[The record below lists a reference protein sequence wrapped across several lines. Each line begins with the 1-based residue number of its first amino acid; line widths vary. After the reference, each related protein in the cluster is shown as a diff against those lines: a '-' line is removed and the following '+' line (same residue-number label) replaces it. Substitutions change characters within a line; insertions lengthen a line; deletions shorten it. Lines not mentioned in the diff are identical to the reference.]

1 MVIKRDRYLKR
12 IIARKHNG
20 LVKVITGI
28 RRCGKSY
35 LLFKL
40 FREHLESTGVDS
52 GHIIGVD
59 LEDKEYA
66 PLRNP
71 NRLFDYIME
80 RMPCDGKWTY
90 VFIDE
95 IQMCRKVLIDGV
107 KRRDVLPEDVAD
119 SYITF
124 YDILNSLRKK
134 PNVDVYV
141 TGSNSKLLSKDV
153 ATNFRGRGVEIKL
166 RPLSFSEYFEFSGLS
181 DKSEALSNYMIWGG
195 MPMAVMDSDDVS
207 RAEYLKALFEK
218 VYLKDIRERNKLKGI
233 EICELVLNELCSSV
247 GSLTNPNKLSNTLGS
262 ESHIATTTRTLAK
275 HLGYFTDAFLFE
287 KAERYDVRGKK
298 HLAFP
303 HKYYAED
310 TGLRNARL
318 NFRENDEAHL
328 MENILF
334 NELVS
339 RGYNVDVGVVDVLDR
354 NRDGKVVR
362 KRYEID
368 FVVNAGFNKVYLQ
381 SAYSVEGAGKIE
393 QEKNS
398 LMKSGDFFGKVIV
411 ERGYGTLRPDDD
423 GILHLGVIPFL
434 LDESIFAGIIAEA
447 KYSPRKM
454 VETRN
459 VENGLSS

>member
-1 MVIKRDRYLKR
+1 MTIRRDRYLQR

-35 LLFKL
+35 LLFNL
-40 FREHLESTGVDS
+40 FRRHLEAEGVDG

-66 PLRNP
+66 LLRNP

-80 RMPCDGKWTY
+80 RIPCDGKWTY

-95 IQMCRKVLIDGV
+95 IQMCRKVLMDGV
-107 KRRDVLPEDVAD
+107 RRKDVLPEDVAD

-153 ATNFRGRGVEIKL
+153 ATNFRDRGVEIKL
-166 RPLSFSEYFEFSGLS
+166 HPLSFAEYFEFSDLS

-195 MPMAVMDSDDVS
+195 MPMAVMDSDDAS
-207 RAEYLKALFEK
+207 RAEYLKSLFGK
-218 VYLKDIRERNKLKGI
+218 VYLKDIVERNRLKSV
-233 EICELVLNELCSSV
+233 ELCELVLNALCSSV
-247 GSLTNPNKLSNTLGS
+247 GSLTNPNKLCKTLGS
-262 ESHIATTTRTLAK
+262 EAHIATTTRTLAK
-275 HLGYFTDAFLFE
+275 HLDYFTDAFLFE

-303 HKYYAED
+303 RKYYAED
-310 TGLRNARL
+310 VGLRNARL

-328 MENILF
+328 MENVLF

-339 RGYNVDVGVVDVLDR
+339 RGYSVDVGVVDVLDR
-354 NRDGKVVR
+354 NRSGKVVR

-368 FVVNAGFNKVYLQ
+368 FVVNAGFNKVYVQ
-381 SAYSVEGAGKIE
+381 SAYSLESKGKVG
-393 QEKNS
+393 QERNP
-398 LMKSGDFFGKVIV
+398 LIKSGDFFSKIIV
-411 ERGYGTLRPDDD
+411 EWGYGLLRPDGD
-423 GILHLGVIPFL
+423 GIFHVGIIPFL
-434 LDESIFAGIIAEA
+434 LDESILSGIIAEA
-447 KYSPRKM
+447 KFSPRKM
-454 VETRN
+454 AA
-459 VENGLSS
+459 LSGSHSSLTP

>member
-1 MVIKRDRYLKR
+1 M
-12 IIARKHNG
+12 
-20 LVKVITGI
+20 
-28 RRCGKSY
+28 S
-35 LLFKL
+35 
-40 FREHLESTGVDS
+40 EGVDS

-80 RMPCDGKWTY
+80 RMPHDGKWVY

-95 IQMCRKVLIDGV
+95 IQMCRKVLMDGV
-107 KRRDVLPEDVAD
+107 NRKDILPEDLAD
-119 SYITF
+119 AYITF

-153 ATNFRGRGVEIKL
+153 ATNFRDRGVEIKM
-166 RPLSFSEYFEFSGLS
+166 RPLSFAEYLEFSGLP

-195 MPMAVMDSDDVS
+195 MPLAVMDPDDAS
-207 RAEYLKALFEK
+207 RAEYLKALFDK
-218 VYLKDIRERNKLKGI
+218 VYLKDIRERNKLRGTAM
-233 EICELVLNELCSSV
+233 CELVLNELCSSV
-247 GSLTNPNKLSNTLGS
+247 GSLTNPNKLAKTLGS
-262 ESHIATTTRTLAK
+262 ESRIATTTRTLAK

-287 KAERYDVRGKK
+287 RAERYDVRGKK

-362 KRYEID
+362 KKYEID
-368 FVVNAGFNKVYLQ
+368 FVVNAGFNKVYVQ
-381 SAYSVEGAGKIE
+381 SAYSMDGTGKVA
-393 QEKNS
+393 QEKKS
-398 LMKSGDFFGKVIV
+398 LMKSGDFFGKIIV
-411 ERGYGTLRPDDD
+411 ERGYGPLRPDDD
-423 GILHLGVIPFL
+423 GIFHVGVIPFL
-434 LDESIFAGIIAEA
+434 LDESILSGIIVEA
-447 KYSPRKM
+447 KSSPRKM
-454 VETRN
+454 VVTAVSE
-459 VENGLSS
+459 

>member
-1 MVIKRDRYLKR
+1 M
-12 IIARKHNG
+12 
-20 LVKVITGI
+20 
-28 RRCGKSY
+28 S
-35 LLFKL
+35 
-40 FREHLESTGVDS
+40 EGVDS

-80 RMPCDGKWTY
+80 RMPHDGKWVY

-95 IQMCRKVLIDGV
+95 IQMCRKVLMDGV
-107 KRRDVLPEDVAD
+107 NRKDILPEDLAD
-119 SYITF
+119 AYITF

-153 ATNFRGRGVEIKL
+153 ATNFRDRGVEIKM
-166 RPLSFSEYFEFSGLS
+166 RPLSFAEYLEFSGLP

-195 MPMAVMDSDDVS
+195 MPLAVMDPDDAS
-207 RAEYLKALFEK
+207 RAEYLKALFDK
-218 VYLKDIRERNKLKGI
+218 VYLKDIRERNKLRGTAM
-233 EICELVLNELCSSV
+233 CELVLNELCSSV
-247 GSLTNPNKLSNTLGS
+247 GSLTNPNKLAKTLGS
-262 ESHIATTTRTLAK
+262 ESRIATTTRTLAK

-287 KAERYDVRGKK
+287 RAERYDVRGKK

-339 RGYNVDVGVVDVLDR
+339 RGYNVDVGVVNVLDR

-362 KRYEID
+362 KKYKID
-368 FVVNAGFNKVYLQ
+368 FVVNAGFNKVYVQ
-381 SAYSVEGAGKIE
+381 SAYSMDGTGKVA

-398 LMKSGDFFGKVIV
+398 LIKSGDFFGKIIV
-411 ERGYGTLRPDDD
+411 ERGYGPLRPDDD
-423 GILHLGVIPFL
+423 GIFHVGVIPFL
-434 LDESIFAGIIAEA
+434 LDESILSGIIVEA
-447 KYSPRKM
+447 KSSPRKM
-454 VETRN
+454 VVTAVSE
-459 VENGLSS
+459 

>member
-1 MVIKRDRYLKR
+1 MIIRRDRYLKR

-20 LVKVITGI
+20 LVKVITGV

-59 LEDKEYA
+59 LEDMEYA

-80 RMPCDGKWTY
+80 RMPCDGKWAY

-107 KRRDVLPEDVAD
+107 NRRDVLPEDVAD

-153 ATNFRGRGVEIKL
+153 ATNFRDRGVEIKL

-423 GILHLGVIPFL
+423 GILHVGVIPFL
-434 LDESIFAGIIAEA
+434 LDESILAGIIAEA

-454 VETRN
+454 VEM
-459 VENGLSS
+459 